1 MGNYVSTVAD
11 FKRRLRIRMA
21 EVDENGPMTP
31 KKATSRRKQRG
42 SMAAGA
48 QAAAAA
54 VVIAKPWLVEGSGTF
69 FESPTSLQSTALKE
83 GGRYFIAV
91 AQDVAQTV
99 QQEGY
104 KVQRRFSIPCSATP
118 QEALMAWS
126 KNEQRCDRKGTKAVA
141 LAVVIPPEIDV
152 ITHRKGGF
160 LIRCTELPPSC
171 FRAKKVAPAAAGT
184 NASDAKADA
193 S

>member
-1 MGNYVSTVAD
+1 
-11 FKRRLRIRMA
+11 
-21 EVDENGPMTP
+21 MTP
-31 KKATSRRKQRG
+31 KKVSTRRKQRQQDVSG
-42 SMAAGA
+42 PSGA
-48 QAAAAA
+48 QTAASS
-54 VVIAKPWLVEGSGTF
+54 VVIAKPWLVDGSGTF

-91 AQDVAQTV
+91 SQDVAPTV

-126 KNEQRCDRKGTKAVA
+126 KNEQRCNRKGTKAVA

-152 ITHRKGGF
+152 VAHRKGGF
-160 LIRCTELPPSC
+160 LLRCKELPPSC
-171 FRAKKVAPAAAGT
+171 FRAKKVAPAATGT